1 MIRFF
6 LLLFICT
13 SAISLVNAQSA
24 SNIWSIDFVKCQ
36 GNHREEMVYYY
47 QNNWKVFRDSMLERG
62 LISAYAVLETKAD
75 SLGRFDLILMTGYP
89 DSLTWKKSEDN
100 FRPIIKAIRPESN
113 LLLNGVKAAEFRAL
127 QFFKTA
133 HTLFASPNL
142 PAINIDPSPIATISF
157 KEINRDIW
165 QPFME
170 AYRSKKPEQYIALH
184 APDFIRASG
193 GKSLHTS
200 DLAQYAQSVRKSF
213 LRFEKELQVAISFSF
228 FERTASKNTAS
239 ERGIYRLTYIKADGT
254 KEQYY
259 GRFHVFLR
267 KINGKWKIAVDYDTD
282 DGEMIGETQFEAG
295 KGLMEF

>member
-13 SAISLVNAQSA
+13 SAISLVTAQSA

-36 GNHREEMVYYY
+36 GNHREEMIYYY

-62 LISAYAVLETKAD
+62 FISSYAALETQAD

-89 DSLTWKKSEDN
+89 DSVSWKKSEEH
-100 FRPIIKAIRPESN
+100 FRPIMKAIRPENN
-113 LLLNGVKAAEFRAL
+113 LLLNSTKPADFRAL

-133 HTLFASPNL
+133 RTLFASPNL
-142 PAINIDPSPIATISF
+142 PAINIDHSATATISF

-170 AYRSKKPEQYIALH
+170 AYRTKKPEQYIALH
-184 APDFIRASG
+184 APDFIRALG

-200 DLAQYAQSVRKSF
+200 NLSEYAESVRKSF
-213 LRFEKELQVAISFSF
+213 LRYEKELQVAISFSF
-228 FERTASKNTAS
+228 LNELPVKIRLRSEASTA
-239 ERGIYRLTYIKADGT
+239 
-254 KEQYY
+254 
-259 GRFHVFLR
+259 
-267 KINGKWKIAVDYDTD
+267 
-282 DGEMIGETQFEAG
+282 
-295 KGLMEF
+295 